1 MLHNVLRQRRRIAF
15 AVLFTQLAS
24 LWIWSGAVMAGVMA
38 ICVLAVSIIIITF
51 AKSLRQSVECGVIGF
66 YAASLMPPILMIP
79 MFIAISVLTY
89 GVFYTHFL
97 DRLPVRIGLR
107 SRKRFHAPYD
117 RRTTWAKV
125 VPGQG
130 HVAAHWTG
138 TMISS
143 REDEDDKNTLYLM
156 YKNAESDL
164 EEVTLT
170 YLTLNPHFAASYL
183 LERDT
188 QVEGEEIVMSYKF
201 AKAAHDRTTI
211 VSDMR
216 VSGLPIRLAMLRF
229 FDDVLGD
236 ELDSF
241 ASMVDCHRAWS
252 FRSLDQISLTEE
264 MGTQEETVLGV
275 IPPAEWLADDFDMD
289 EAEDDFTGSDDFVDS
304 AEVDEKNDTA
314 VEKSGRA
321 AA

>member
-1 MLHNVLRQRRRIAF
+1 MLHNVMRQRRRIAF

-24 LWIWSGAVMAGVMA
+24 IWLWPGVVMTGVMA
-38 ICVLAVSIIIITF
+38 MSVLAVSILIIV
-51 AKSLRQSVECGVIGF
+51 AAHNLRQSIECGVIGF
-66 YAASLMPPILMIP
+66 YAASIMPPILMVP
-79 MFIAISVLTY
+79 MFIAVSVLTY
-89 GVFYTHFL
+89 GIFYTHFL
-97 DRLPVRIGLR
+97 DRLPIRIGLR

-138 TMISS
+138 TMISV
-143 REDEDDKNTLYLM
+143 RKDDDDDSTLYM
-156 YKNAESDL
+156 MFKTAQNTI

-183 LERDT
+183 IERDS
-188 QVEGEEIVMSYKF
+188 QIDNEEIVMSYKF
-201 AKAAHDRTTI
+201 AKAGPERTTI

-216 VSGLPIRLAMLRF
+216 VGGLPIRVAMLRF

-241 ASMVDCHRAWS
+241 ATMTGCHRAWT
-252 FRSLDQISLTEE
+252 FRNSEKINLTDEMGSTEE
-264 MGTQEETVLGV
+264 VVLGV

-289 EAEDDFTGSDDFVDS
+289 DVEDDFTGSDAFVDKLTKPG
-304 AEVDEKNDTA
+304 DQ
-314 VEKSGRA
+314 A

>member
-1 MLHNVLRQRRRIAF
+1 MLHDVMRQRRRIAF

-24 LWIWSGAVMAGVMA
+24 LWIWPGIFMAAVMTV
-38 ICVLAVSIIIITF
+38 CVLVVSIIIIT
-51 AKSLRQSVECGVIGF
+51 AANGLRQSIECGVIGF
-66 YAASLMPPILMIP
+66 YAAALMPPVLMIP

-89 GVFYTHFL
+89 GIVYTHFL
-97 DRLPVRIGLR
+97 DRLPIRIGLR
-107 SRKRFHAPYD
+107 SRKRFHAPFD

-138 TMISS
+138 SMIAAS
-143 REDEDDKNTLYLM
+143 EDEDDNNTLYLL
-156 YKNAESDL
+156 YRDAKNNL

-170 YLTLNPHFAASYL
+170 YLSLNPHFAASYL
-183 LERDT
+183 IERDT
-188 QVEGEEIVMSYKF
+188 QIKGEEIVMCYKF
-201 AKAAHDRTTI
+201 AKASRDRTTI

-241 ASMVDCHRAWS
+241 ASMADCHRAWT
-252 FRSLDQISLTEE
+252 FRNADQISLTDE
-264 MGTQEETVLGV
+264 MGVVEETVLGV

-289 EAEDDFTGSDDFVDS
+289 DPEDDFTGSDDFTDK
-304 AEVDEKNDTA
+304 ADQ
-314 VEKSGRA
+314 A